1 MMLKSQKKI
10 PLFTFLG
17 GYLTL
22 HHLYSSLAVLCDY
35 FSDQGPRV
43 VQKNCFYGGETKQLP
58 DDVT

>member
-22 HHLYSSLAVLCDY
+22 HHLDSSLAVLCDY